1 MRGAQSEPT
10 FLAIRWELPGQE
22 QPRMVVQAKL
32 CLAHR
37 REIALRY
44 PSARGCGQLGDSCD
58 FCEGR
63 GPKEALS

>member
-32 CLAHR
+32 CLAHPKGDR
-37 REIALRY
+37 PPVPERPRLRA
-44 PSARGCGQLGDSCD
+44 ARGLL
-58 FCEGR
+58 R
-63 GPKEALS
+63 LL